1 MIASVEQLSGV
12 RGCMTSLSISRQI
25 YLAVGCALAL
35 LAVLAG
41 LSYIATSKLATTFTG
56 YKATAHQTMVANDLL
71 EEVFTAQLAAF
82 SYRVTPSE
90 KQAEAV
96 QKRLSEI
103 AESLAEAE
111 HKLAGNDAA
120 LELMARIS
128 QSTQGY
134 RDAFTRM
141 TAFTTRSD
149 RVVANLSSIGSSIR
163 AKLEKITA
171 FAFENGDTWLGHDV
185 GTAQQKFMRGRFYHE
200 RFLLTNELQTFRT
213 SVSFLIAARSRMNS
227 VYPKIYDP
235 AMQKAAR
242 GAIGQISAYIDAVED
257 NRDLIVIRNSVR
269 NRELDALGGQARADL
284 EELLD
289 SAAHRQR
296 AMGVSG
302 TASAETTLFFVVLI
316 SFIALCIGG
325 ALGVIVAR
333 SISGGVRDMAGTMS
347 ELADGNLDVAVTG
360 TEQRHELGMMARA
373 LEVFKGHAQNLQ
385 RSLDK
390 ERELS
395 GLQRQFV
402 AMVSHEFRTP
412 LAIIDGNA
420 QRLRRRPEKLSADR
434 VLKVAGAIRT
444 SVLRL
449 TDLMESVLA
458 AARMEGGQIKFEP
471 EAFDIRDMVADTC
484 RSYADI
490 NTRHVIK
497 ADLGALPESYRGD
510 VKLLRQVIS
519 NLVSNAVKYSPEG
532 TTVRVQG
539 RKAANGDLV
548 IAVVDRGVGIPKD
561 EVERLFERFFRAS
574 TSTGIPG
581 SGIGLHLVKQLVD
594 LHQGRMD
601 VRSTVGEGTT
611 FEVVL
616 PATGP
621 SGEQRDQVPL
631 ASEAA

>member
-1 MIASVEQLSGV
+1 
-12 RGCMTSLSISRQI
+12 MTSLSISRQI

-35 LAVLAG
+35 LTGLAG
-41 LSYIATSKLATTFTG
+41 LSYIATSQLADTFSG
-56 YKATAHQTMVANDLL
+56 YKATAHQTMIANELL
-71 EEVFTAQLAAF
+71 EEVFAAQLAAF

-90 KQAEAV
+90 RQAEVV
-96 QKRLSEI
+96 QKRLAEI
-103 AESLAEAE
+103 AESQAAAER
-111 HKLAGNDAA
+111 KLAGDDVA
-120 LELMARIS
+120 LDLMQRVS
-128 QSTQGY
+128 QSMEGY
-134 RDAFTRM
+134 RDAFARM

-149 RVVANLSSIGSSIR
+149 RVVANLSTIGSSIR

-185 GTAQQKFMRGRFYHE
+185 GVAQQKFMRGRFYNE
-200 RFLLTNELQTFRT
+200 RFLLTNELQTVRT
-213 SVSFLIAARSRMNS
+213 SVAFLIAARARMNS
-227 VYPKIYDP
+227 VYPTIYDP
-235 AMQKAAR
+235 DMQKAASSV
-242 GAIGQISAYIDAVED
+242 IGQISAYIAAVEE

-269 NRELDALGGQARADL
+269 NRKLDALGMQVRSEI

-289 SAAHRQR
+289 SAADRQR
-296 AMGVSG
+296 TMGVSG
-302 TASAETTLFFVVLI
+302 MANAETTLFYVVLI
-316 SFIALCIGG
+316 SIIALCIGG

-333 SISGGVRDMAGTMS
+333 SISGSVRDMADTMS

-360 TEQRHELGMMARA
+360 TEGRHELGMMARA
-373 LEVFKGHAQNLQ
+373 LDVFKGHAQNLQ

-420 QRLRRRPEKLSADR
+420 QRLQRRPEKLSSER

-458 AARMEGGQIKFEP
+458 AARMEGGKVKFEP
-471 EAFDIRDMVADTC
+471 EAFDFRDMVADTC
-484 RSYADI
+484 RGYADI
-490 NTRHVIK
+490 NTRHVIET
-497 ADLGALPESYRGD
+497 DLDALPNVYLGD

-532 TTVRVQG
+532 TTVRVRG
-539 RKAANGDLV
+539 KEAANGDLV
-548 IAVVDRGVGIPKD
+548 IAVEDRGVGIPKD
-561 EVERLFERFFRAS
+561 EVEKLFERFFRAS

-581 SGIGLHLVKQLVD
+581 SGIGLHLVKQFVD

-616 PATGP
+616 PAKGVSESATAQPGDE
-621 SGEQRDQVPL
+621 SGVALL
-631 ASEAA
+631 ASAAA